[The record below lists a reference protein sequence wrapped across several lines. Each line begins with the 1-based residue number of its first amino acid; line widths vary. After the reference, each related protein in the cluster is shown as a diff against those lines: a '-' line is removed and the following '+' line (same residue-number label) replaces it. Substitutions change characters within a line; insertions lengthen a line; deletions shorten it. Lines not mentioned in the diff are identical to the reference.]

1 MVRINLLPHRQIKRA
16 EKQREFGLM
25 ALFAAVLALAIIF
38 LGWTYLGA
46 RKQTQLERNTRLEQA
61 IAKLDTEIADIA
73 ELKNQINNVL
83 ERKRIVENL
92 QTNRSQAVV
101 LLDELARQLPE
112 GLYLKSI
119 RQVGNVITMQG
130 VADTNA
136 RVATLVRNLETS
148 EWLENPVLIEI
159 KTTTV
164 NNAKQN
170 DFTMNVNLK
179 AQQAESDQ
187 QNAKPVGVQS

>member
-16 EKQREFGLM
+16 AKQREFGLM
-25 ALFAAVLALAIIF
+25 ALFAAVAALAIIF
-38 LGWTYLGA
+38 LGWTFLNA
-46 RKQTQLERNTRLEQA
+46 KKQTQLERNTRLEQA
-61 IAKLDTEIADIA
+61 IATLDTEIADIV
-73 ELKNQINNVL
+73 ELKSQINNVL

-112 GLYLKSI
+112 GLYLTNI
-119 RQVGNVITMQG
+119 RQTENVITMQG

-148 EWLENPVLIEI
+148 EWLEKPVLIEI

-164 NNAKQN
+164 NNVKQN

-179 AQQAESDQ
+179 APVETNELDV
-187 QNAKPVGVQS
+187 KPAGVPS

>member
-16 EKQREFGLM
+16 AKQREFGLM
-25 ALFAAVLALAIIF
+25 ALFAAVAALAIIF
-38 LGWTYLGA
+38 LGWTYLSA
-46 RKQTQLERNTRLEQA
+46 KKQTQLERNTRLEQA
-61 IAKLDTEIADIA
+61 ITTLDAEIADIV
-73 ELKNQINNVL
+73 ELKSQINNVL

-112 GLYLKSI
+112 GIYLTNI
-119 RQVGNVITMQG
+119 RQTENVITMQG

-136 RVATLVRNLETS
+136 RVATLVRNLESS
-148 EWLENPVLIEI
+148 EWLERPVLIEI

-164 NNAKQN
+164 NNVKQN

-179 AQQAESDQ
+179 AQVEKNELDV
-187 QNAKPVGVQS
+187 KPAGVPS

>member
-16 EKQREFGLM
+16 AKQREFGLM
-25 ALFAAVLALAIIF
+25 ALFAAVSAFAIIF
-38 LGWTYLGA
+38 VGWTYLGA
-46 RKQTQLERNTRLEQA
+46 KKQTQLERNTRLEQA
-61 IAKLDTEIADIA
+61 IVKLDTEIADIV

-112 GLYLKSI
+112 GLYLTSI
-119 RQVGNVITMQG
+119 KQTENVITMQG

-136 RVATLVRNLETS
+136 RVATLVRNLEVS
-148 EWLENPVLIEI
+148 EWLEKPVLIEI

-164 NNAKQN
+164 NNVKQN
-170 DFTMNVNLK
+170 DFTMSVNLK
-179 AQQAESDQ
+179 VQTTSDED
-187 QNAKPVGVQS
+187 NVKPAGVQS

>member
-25 ALFAAVLALAIIF
+25 ALFVAVAALAIIF

-46 RKQTQLERNTRLEQA
+46 KKQTQIERNTRLELA
-61 IAKLDTEIADIA
+61 IAKLDTEIADIV
-73 ELKNQINNVL
+73 ELKNQINSVL

-101 LLDELARQLPE
+101 VLDELARQLPE

-119 RQVGNVITMQG
+119 RQNQDVITMEG

-136 RVATLVRNLETS
+136 RVATLVRNLEAS
-148 EWLENPVLIEI
+148 EWLEKPVLIEI
-159 KTTTV
+159 KTTSV
-164 NNAKQN
+164 NNVKQN

-179 AQQAESDQ
+179 TQTELVDE
-187 QNAKPVGVQS
+187 QNTKPAGVQS

>member
-25 ALFAAVLALAIIF
+25 AVFAAVLALAIIF

-46 RKQTQLERNTRLEQA
+46 KKQTQLERNARLEQA
-61 IAKLDTEIADIA
+61 IAKLDIEIADIH
-73 ELKNQINNVL
+73 ELKNQINSVL

-101 LLDELARQLPE
+101 VLDELARQLPE

-119 RQVGNVITMQG
+119 KQVGNVITMQG

-136 RVATLVRNLETS
+136 RVATLVRNLEAS
-148 EWLENPVLIEI
+148 EWLDRPVLIEI

-164 NNAKQN
+164 NNAKRN

-179 AQQAESDQ
+179 APQVESEESKV
-187 QNAKPVGVQS
+187 KPVGVQS

>member
-16 EKQREFGLM
+16 AKQREFGLM
-25 ALFAAVLALAIIF
+25 ALFAAISALAIIF

-46 RKQTQLERNTRLEQA
+46 KKQTQLERNTRLEQA
-61 IAKLDTEIADIA
+61 IAKLDTEIADIV

-92 QTNRSQAVV
+92 ESNRSQAVV
-101 LLDELARQLPE
+101 VLDEIARQLPE
-112 GLYLKSI
+112 GLYLTSI
-119 RQVGNVITMQG
+119 RQTENVITLQG

-136 RVATLVRNLETS
+136 RVATLVRNLEVS
-148 EWLENPVLIEI
+148 EWLEKPVLIEI

-179 AQQAESDQ
+179 AQATSQE
-187 QNAKPVGVQS
+187 NVKPAGVPS